1 MFHLTRKIDY
11 GLVLLLEL
19 AESNPEM
26 NKAVSPLSLRTL
38 SKKRYL
44 SFLFLQK
51 VAMDLRKHGL
61 IEAKRGKIGGY
72 YLSKKPTEITLKEIF
87 EALEGPISV
96 MHCLGMTAKE
106 NLVHEVGCHSRKA
119 LNMLNEDMKQS
130 MNRITLADFLNT
142 PQQRWDPDLPV
153 VKPLTPLLHVA
164 AHN

>member
-19 AESNPEM
+19 AEGKENT
-26 NKAVSPLSLRTL
+26 NKAEIKPLSLRTL

-51 VAMDLRKHGL
+51 VAMDLRKRGL

-72 YLSKKPTEITLKEIF
+72 FLAKKPTEITLKEIF

-130 MNRITLADFLNT
+130 LNRITLADFLNNQSPT
-142 PQQRWDPDLPV
+142 PT
-153 VKPLTPLLHVA
+153 LTQTRHVTA
-164 AHN
+164 RH

>member
-19 AESNPEM
+19 AEGSEDAI
-26 NKAVSPLSLRTL
+26 KAEAKPLSLRTL
-38 SKKRYL
+38 AKKRYL

-61 IEAKRGKIGGY
+61 IEAKRGKVGGY
-72 YLSKKPTEITLKEIF
+72 YLTKKPTEITLKEIF

-96 MHCLGMTAKE
+96 MHCLGMTVKE

-119 LNMLNEDMKQS
+119 LNMLNDDMKQS
-130 MNRITLADFLNT
+130 LNRITLADFLNNQSPT
-142 PQQRWDPDLPV
+142 PI
-153 VKPLTPLLHVA
+153 LTPIRHVTA
-164 AHN
+164 RH